1 MMRLTPKTR
10 QNRTLARAGVLS
22 LLFLALPAI
31 AAAQVVHSVS
41 FGAGIFWPRS
51 FDTRVEG
58 DVLVANLTQP
68 DIPGF
73 PGTTS
78 SLDFGADNLSGQIGK
93 FRSYPFFGE
102 WHIGFSDRLEAGVG
116 VGYFGKKVDSRYRD
130 LVNSARNNEDIRQTI
145 RLRAI
150 PITGVVRF
158 LPLADPAGVQ
168 PYVGAGVAIIPFKYS
183 ETGEFVD
190 LNDLVNLPIFNDR
203 FETSGT
209 AFGGLLLGGI
219 RLPLGGDVYAFNIE
233 GRYQFASGDTGGA
246 DNGFLGDKIDLSGG
260 SLNFS
265 FLVRF

>member
-10 QNRTLARAGVLS
+10 LTRVLARGSMLS
-22 LLFLALPAI
+22 LLLMALPAI

-51 FDTRVEG
+51 LDTRADG

-68 DIPGF
+68 DIPGY

-78 SLDFGADNLSGQIGK
+78 SLEFEIGK
-93 FRSYPFFGE
+93 FRSIPIFGE
-102 WHIGFSDRLEAGVG
+102 WHIGFSDRIEAAVG

-130 LVNSARNNEDIRQTI
+130 LVNSARNNEDIRQTLRI
-145 RLRAI
+145 RAV

-158 LPLADPAGVQ
+158 LPLGDPAGVQ
-168 PYVGAGVAIIPFKYS
+168 PYVGAGVSIIPFKYT

-190 LNDLVNLPIFNDR
+190 LNDLVNLPIFNDQ
-203 FETSGT
+203 FEASGT
-209 AFGGLLLGGI
+209 AFGGLILAGI
-219 RLPLGGDVYAFNIE
+219 RLPMGGDVYAFNIE
-233 GRYQFASGDTGGA
+233 GRYQFAKGDTGGA
-246 DNGFLGDKIDLSGG
+246 DNGFLGDKLDLGGG

>member
-10 QNRTLARAGVLS
+10 LTRVLARAGVLS
-22 LLFLALPAI
+22 VLLATLPAI

-41 FGAGIFWPRS
+41 FGAGIFFPRS
-51 FDTRVEG
+51 FDTRVDG

-68 DIPGF
+68 EIPGF

-78 SLDFGADNLSGQIGK
+78 SLDFGASTPSGQIGK
-93 FRSYPFFGE
+93 FRSYPVFGE

-130 LVNSARNNEDIRQTI
+130 LVNFARNNEDIRQTL

-150 PITGVVRF
+150 PITAVARF
-158 LPLADPAGVQ
+158 LPLGDPAGVQ

-190 LNDLVNLPIFNDR
+190 LNDLDNLPIFNDK
-203 FETSGT
+203 FEKSGT
-209 AFGGLLLGGI
+209 ALGALLLGGV

-233 GRYQFASGDTGGA
+233 GRYQFASGDIGGA
-246 DNGFLGDKIDLSGG
+246 NNGFLGDKIDLGGG